1 MSKKRVTITIES
13 ELYNKLRK
21 TQSARIAKTNES
33 MSLSQTIEE
42 VLEKGFTND

>member
-1 MSKKRVTITIES
+1 MSKKRVTITIAS

-42 VLEKGFTND
+42 ILTKGIEY